1 MHLLKVN
8 VLAKNYSELFWPP
21 EKINEINSITINCLY
36 YQLYLLVR
44 DHNNMLCQS
53 EVCQGL
59 INLITVLNLRNHDDL
74 LDIILKYDGEI
85 DFFNFDIS
93 FFML

>member
-1 MHLLKVN
+1 
-8 VLAKNYSELFWPP
+8 
-21 EKINEINSITINCLY
+21 
-36 YQLYLLVR
+36 
-44 DHNNMLCQS
+44 MLCQS

-93 FFML
+93 FSML